1 MSYGQPLLTFYL
13 VIDIQISQWS
23 HYDFRYYM
31 FSFVIMSNKYVA
43 LCHPTFDYLTLITDI
58 RCHIMVTNIWQAPSR
73 LWALGG
79 PGFGY

>member
-58 RCHIMVTNIWQAPSR
+58 RCVISWLPTFDKPHHDCER
-73 LWALGG
+73 
-79 PGFGY
+79 